1 MLFVRAAN
9 ENAATRASP
18 TKILWVELRQIH
30 SYCIFPSA
38 SFVVNRCVHRSTDS
52 SVGPV
57 EEDRRNL
64 FSPRHSLINEP
75 RITQARPSIVAPK
88 VLASELNLVVMGP
101 RRQFSSASETVHIPW
116 RGGRAYCMGELPRL
130 ARTFSLKRYHLLSI
144 RA

>member
-64 FSPRHSLINEP
+64 FSPRHSLINES
-75 RITQARPSIVAPK
+75 RITQARPLIAAPK
-88 VLASELNLVVMGP
+88 VTGFRAEPGGNVGNSVPP
-101 RRQFSSASETVHIPW
+101 RRQYLYRGEEAEYTVW
-116 RGGRAYCMGELPRL
+116 
-130 ARTFSLKRYHLLSI
+130 
-144 RA
+144 